1 MLKSGY
7 EHKDFPSSQ
16 PKLWWYLWTSLTNYI
31 EIKQSCLSTI
41 QLTQPKYP
49 KLTHIPQLI
58 AKSKEAEKKKE
69 EREREREREREN
81 CNIQFQLKKML
92 LVEVIDSLE
101 VLKWQILI
109 KLGQVKQTG
118 HHQLVLKTGKSYWL
132 KECRKSFNSMCH
144 LEKLG
149 FRRKNLRY

>member
-1 MLKSGY
+1 MPFHYTTNPTKIPKTNSYSLA
-7 EHKDFPSSQ
+7 HSQ
-16 PKLWWYLWTSLTNYI
+16 
-31 EIKQSCLSTI
+31 IKGSR
-41 QLTQPKYP
+41 K
-49 KLTHIPQLI
+49 K
-58 AKSKEAEKKKE
+58 KKKE
-69 EREREREREREN
+69 EREREREREN

-109 KLGQVKQTG
+109 ELGQVKQIG

>member
-1 MLKSGY
+1 MPFHYTTNPTKIPKTNSYSLA
-7 EHKDFPSSQ
+7 HSQ
-16 PKLWWYLWTSLTNYI
+16 
-31 EIKQSCLSTI
+31 IKGSR
-41 QLTQPKYP
+41 
-49 KLTHIPQLI
+49 
-58 AKSKEAEKKKE
+58 KKK
-69 EREREREREREN
+69 RREREN

-109 KLGQVKQTG
+109 ELGQVKQTG

-149 FRRKNLRY
+149 FRRQNLRYWIAIDTAEIYWKPKALFLALETNISFYNKPCIRPNLHKRGI